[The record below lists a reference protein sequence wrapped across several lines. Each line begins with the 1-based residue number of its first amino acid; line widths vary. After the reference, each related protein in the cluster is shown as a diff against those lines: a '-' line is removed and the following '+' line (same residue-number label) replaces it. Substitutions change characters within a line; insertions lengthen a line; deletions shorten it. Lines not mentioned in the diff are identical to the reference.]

1 MTLTPL
7 NIHELSVEQAD
18 LIQGLLRPWRAFP
31 DPPMHEIYLINP
43 AENAPGYFGLEV
55 LGAWTGI
62 SATAIADLA
71 TPTVAAF
78 APDNWK
84 VTICEERL
92 DPVDF
97 CHPARYIGI
106 TGKVTQQARMIEL
119 AAEFRRR
126 GKIVLIGGSYA
137 SLSPDALKE
146 HCDILV
152 IGEIEE
158 IAGELFEDL
167 ALGKYKS
174 TYQGGK
180 PALVDSPVPRWDL
193 YPLERTWSAQVQTSR
208 GCPFDC
214 EFCDVIQY
222 LGRKQ
227 RWKEPDQITSELDI
241 LRDCG
246 VRSVFFADDN
256 LTVMRRRTR
265 ALLER
270 LLDWNERAPDD
281 RMAFATQVSID
292 ISRDHDI
299 LALMRNCGFET
310 LFVGI
315 ETPNEQSLA
324 EAGKRQNLRHHMN
337 AQVETIVQHGMMVY
351 GGIIVGFDQDGVDIF
366 ERQFEFI
373 QSMPLPLISPGVLV
387 APETTPLHTR
397 LSKEGRLTEGSDHS
411 ASLISTNIIPA
422 KMSREQLQ
430 SGMTWLLNRLFA
442 PSHFMTRLERYVAL
456 SGERTRFK
464 RRALFA
470 GPMALL
476 ARELVKRGEAEY
488 ALVRAFDRASVDR
501 PDLVVSLTTIFALYC
516 QARHMLEVQDLWHP
530 DLARL
535 ERPLS

>member
-1 MTLTPL
+1 M
-7 NIHELSVEQAD
+7 IHEL
-18 LIQGLLRPWRAFP
+18 
-31 DPPMHEIYLINP
+31 YLINP
-43 AENAPGYFGLEV
+43 AENTPGYFGLEV

-62 SATAIADLA
+62 NATAMADLA

-78 APDNWK
+78 APSDWT

-97 CHPARYIGI
+97 DHPASYIGI

-119 AAEFRRR
+119 ATEFRRR
-126 GKIVLIGGSYA
+126 GKVVLIGGSFA
-137 SLSPDALKE
+137 SLSPDALRD

-152 IGEIEE
+152 IGEIED

-167 ALGKYKS
+167 ASGNHKRV
-174 TYQGGK
+174 YQGGK
-180 PALVDSPVPRWDL
+180 PPLVHSPVPRWDL

-227 RWKEPDQITSELDI
+227 RWKEPDQITAELDV
-241 LRDCG
+241 LHARG

-270 LLDWNERAPDD
+270 LLEWNDRAPED
-281 RMAFATQVSID
+281 RAGFATQVSID

-299 LALMRNCGFET
+299 LALMYDCGFET
-310 LFVGI
+310 LFIGI
-315 ETPNEQSLA
+315 ETPNEPSLA
-324 EAGKRQNLRHHMN
+324 EAGKRQNLRHDMI

-351 GGIIVGFDQDGVDIF
+351 SGIIVGFDQDGIDIF
-366 ERQFEFI
+366 ERQFDFI
-373 QSMPLPLISPGVLV
+373 QSMPVPLISPGVLV
-387 APETTPLHTR
+387 APETTPLYAR
-397 LSKEGRLTEGSDHS
+397 LRQEGRLTKGADHS
-411 ASLISTNIIPA
+411 ASLLSTNIIPA
-422 KMSREQLQ
+422 GMSSEQLR

-442 PSHFMTRLERYVAL
+442 PEHFVARLERYTAL
-456 SGERTRFK
+456 SGERKSSRGHS
-464 RRALFA
+464 LFTGA
-470 GPMALL
+470 TASL
-476 ARELVKRGEAEY
+476 ARELVKRGASEY
-488 ALVRAFDRASVDR
+488 ALVRAFDRASVAR
-501 PDLVVSLTTIFALYC
+501 PDLLLSLNTIFSLYC
-516 QARHMLEVQDLWHP
+516 QARHMLEVQNLWQP

-535 ERPLS
+535 ERPVI

>member
-1 MTLTPL
+1 MG
-7 NIHELSVEQAD
+7 EAD
-18 LIQGLLRPWRAFP
+18 VTSRSASPEVSPAAVTCA
-31 DPPMHEIYLINP
+31 MHEIYLINP

-55 LGAWTGI
+55 LGAWTGVN
-62 SATAIADLA
+62 ATAIADLA

-97 CHPARYIGI
+97 SHPARYVGI

-137 SLSPDALKE
+137 SLSPDALRE

-158 IAGELFEDL
+158 IAGELFEEL

-227 RWKEPDQITSELDI
+227 RWKEPDQITAELDI
-241 LRDCG
+241 LRDRG
-246 VRSVFFADDN
+246 VRGVFFADDN

-270 LLDWNERAPDD
+270 LLDWNTRPPDERL
-281 RMAFATQVSID
+281 AFATQVSID

-299 LALMRNCGFET
+299 LALMRNSGFET

-324 EAGKRQNLRHHMN
+324 EAGKRQNLRHDMI

-366 ERQFEFI
+366 ERQFDFI

-397 LSKEGRLTEGSDHS
+397 LLKEGRLTEGSDHS

-422 KMSREQLQ
+422 QMSKEQLR

-442 PSHFMTRLERYVAL
+442 PIHFMTRLERYVAL
-456 SGERTRFK
+456 SGERKDFQRQ
-464 RRALFA
+464 ALFA
-470 GPMALL
+470 GPTALL
-476 ARELVKRGEAEY
+476 ARELVKRGPAEY

-501 PDLVVSLTTIFALYC
+501 PDLVVSLTTIFSLYC
-516 QARHMLEVQDLWHP
+516 QARHMLEVQDLWQP
-530 DLARL
+530 DLARF
-535 ERPLS
+535 ERPAL